1 MTDACDARSEAP
13 RTDLSGEVRPMTL
26 MKAKL
31 HMQKVAAGDAIE
43 IVVSGDE
50 EMRDLAQSMKD
61 EGHRTEQMR
70 READLY
76 CVLVR
81 KGG

>member
-1 MTDACDARSEAP
+1 MKDTGALGSTGASEVGQIMTDACDARSEAP

-43 IVVSGDE
+43 IVVSGDQE
-50 EMRDLAQSMKD
+50 IWPYRVIIP
-61 EGHRTEQMR
+61 GT
-70 READLY
+70 
-76 CVLVR
+76 
-81 KGG
+81 G